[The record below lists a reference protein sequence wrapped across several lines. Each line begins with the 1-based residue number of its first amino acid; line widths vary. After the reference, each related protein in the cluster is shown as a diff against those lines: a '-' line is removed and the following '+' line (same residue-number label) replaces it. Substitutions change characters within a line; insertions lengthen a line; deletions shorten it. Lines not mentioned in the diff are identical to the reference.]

1 MKTYDVVCP
10 ICGAINR
17 NLDLEETDGWM
28 ECEECKNTSLT
39 RVSDNSTRIPVL
51 TIKQLERV
59 LTTT

>member
-10 ICGAINR
+10 ICGSINQ
-17 NLDLEETDGWM
+17 NLDLEETEGWM